1 MPEPAGVI
9 EMTYEELEQKIL
21 DRIKTDEALKQA
33 TKELLETPEM
43 KSLFEQHKEQVVSPE
58 DTVNGEPVKFGQTA
72 KFFRSLMKDDKQELA
87 KIAEE
92 EKRKYIEILGWTEKT
107 LTHYMTETDNAQG
120 YYLVPTEYYA
130 EIMALPIKY
139 GIARRDCRMVPMA
152 RARLTVPN
160 LATRPTT
167 QWIAPRVDLAYR
179 EKNVTKPTLGLTTLD
194 ACKQCKIVVFEE
206 ELIADAT
213 PPIVEFVRNLMVE
226 AFLYGEDDALF
237 NGNGGNGITGILGTA
252 GVNTVP
258 MGAGNI
264 SFANIN
270 ADDLLDMQ
278 DVLPDGVEKGGKY
291 YFHKNTLTH
300 IRKLKD
306 IQGQYI
312 WNAPANNAPG
322 TIWGYPYE
330 TVPTMPDNGDSA
342 PDTSFVVFGDLKK
355 CVLFGDRQ
363 NLQVKLL
370 EEATIDGTNLAEFDL
385 IGLRFVERLDI
396 EVGLPAG
403 LAVLKTAA
411 V

>member
-1 MPEPAGVI
+1 MPPVEGVI
-9 EMTYEELEQKIL
+9 EMSYEELEKKIL
-21 DRIKTDEALKQA
+21 GKIKDEGFKDV

-43 KSLFEQHKEQVVSPE
+43 KKLFEQHQNREIDPNDK
-58 DTVNGEPVKFGQTA
+58 VNGEPVKFGQTA
-72 KFFRSLMKDDKQELA
+72 KFFRAIMKNDTAELA

-92 EKRKYIEILGWTEKT
+92 EKKKYIEVLGWTEKA
-107 LTHYMTETDNAQG
+107 LTHYLTETDNAQG
-120 YYLVPTEYYA
+120 YYLVPIEYYA

-139 GIARRDCRMVPMA
+139 GIARRDCRIVPMT
-152 RARLTVPN
+152 RAKLTIPT

-167 QWIAPRVDLAYR
+167 QWIAPRVALSYR
-179 EKNVTKPTLGLTTLD
+179 EKNVTKPTFGLVTLD

-237 NGNGGNGITGILGTA
+237 NGNGGNGITGILATA
-252 GVNTVP
+252 GVNTVT

-264 SFANIN
+264 SFANIT
-270 ADDLLDMQ
+270 ADDLLDMI
-278 DVLPDGVEKGGKY
+278 DVLPDGVEKGGKF
-291 YFHKNTLTH
+291 YFHKNILTH

-306 IQGQYI
+306 KQDQYI

-342 PDTSFVVFGDLKK
+342 KSTVFVIFGDLKR

-363 NLQVKLL
+363 SLQVKLL
-370 EEATIDGTNLAEFDL
+370 TEATVDGTNLAEFDL

-396 EVGLPAG
+396 EVGLPDG

-411 V
+411 A